1 LPFRLAVLFFPVLAA
16 AMAAAPP
23 PQPSPFCIQRDVLD
37 ADRGEIAPP
46 GGWRDTGAGPLPVAN
61 FTAGYDFAVPE
72 DGWYVLSFHHL
83 PPLAREVFVDGRRV
97 SLYLGLSMRPAAEWA
112 GKPPEAGA
120 GWTRETSLP
129 LTAGRHTLTV
139 KRVGR
144 MAFPAGFARAW
155 KIEAAGGSPRDR
167 VEARIMGR
175 RELRRGE
182 TLRLRLTGGGGGIA
196 AAYDIVRID
205 GMSGAE
211 TPVARAEFPA
221 SPEMRV
227 LDLDVPCGEE
237 GVFALAAESG
247 GEKIGADG
255 FIANGGGVYFVIDTG
270 TAPATTLTPS
280 LTPVPAPLPSPAS
293 APSPALTSAPAPA
306 PASAPASAPSPGA
319 DAGLRRRLAFDI
331 DCVANTVNGAAV
343 RAGENYW
350 EANGATRVVAAPA
363 GRYRE
368 GNDGR
373 GPGVDPHPRAAAEN
387 FSGFAYL
394 LENVAPGR
402 PLIIEIEHPDDDWRS
417 VCVSIVDVFGRRGAD
432 GKMQGCLP
440 PAFGYE
446 TGGYLPLSNTML
458 TETAMFWPNGRDV
471 HLGLVSSRPGK
482 RAAAARIRVFEVEG
496 ALPPRGVTGGGR
508 VVGMWMEEH
517 ERWHTHFNTPV
528 DASPAARDF
537 IGLKRTVEWLAHTGV
552 NAFWPTAVAYQ
563 QCTYDSP
570 VLDGFLLKP
579 YNIPRLSALLCEK
592 HRLGYLAE
600 IFLAR
605 LRHFDEHVMTAGV
618 ENPSDLYTRSWWGFS
633 MEGREPGG
641 TWPYWNVLHPR
652 VQDMMISIYG
662 ELADSLAD
670 TSSFIGLSGRL
681 DAWQWEGLYALTGM
695 DWGYEDWTVRLF
707 ENETGIA
714 VPDGGDPEKRFAA
727 RHRFLTGEKHKPRWA
742 AWRCEKV
749 TGFLLRLAAR
759 MRQAKPGVVFYL
771 CGDARQDENHG
782 PGLSEN
788 ILERLRDSGIDLG
801 KLAAAP
807 GAGVLP
813 SAAFGRGKTFT
824 YLADQR
830 SHDRLRDPLYSR
842 AGYNRERGF
851 ALYGAYQE
859 WGPEFP
865 LAKLGAPLPRWHYC
879 SASAAAGVNALEPL
893 ASALAGQDSMV
904 IREGGYPLIY
914 GRREFHARWMEEF
927 SRLPRLPFEPVEFAR
942 DPVAVWRRG
951 EPGRLLFYAVNREHY
966 PVGLSLEIAGAGA
979 VAPLGRAG
987 RVPLENG
994 RLELRLEPY
1003 QLLSFEA
1010 PAGAVIRSARAAV
1023 PEDRIAFVRGRLES
1037 ARELLDRIER
1047 GPFRGSFSER
1057 ERRRCRDIADEAAA
1071 AFARGACWRA
1081 RTLLSS
1087 APMMAAYE
1095 KTGRYPDRQVE
1106 TRFPDLMENLAGGR
1120 FEPDDPFIDAGALA
1134 RLCAPGGGGLVDSET
1149 FNPEWRFARVVAARD
1164 GAVEAGLEAPAPA
1177 LYQLHIGHVARAAGP
1192 IKVALGGK
1200 PCAPPAG
1207 ARVPGAPEK
1216 SVTPPVLLPGGVT
1229 RVRFE
1234 GADGFG
1240 IYALKLVPQ
1249 LRALDTTRWA
1259 VAGPFE
1265 GFWKNAAM
1273 KDENVRRGMET
1284 VYGPENDPSPSAV
1297 FRNENNRAIRWTTA
1311 AAPVGAHEDAGVNF
1325 ATRAGLPGYGI
1336 GYAQTFIESPDDRD
1350 VLIYIGTDWWASA
1363 WLDGAPLKP
1372 AGNEKIRRDTG
1383 AWFNA
1388 WKPRPAAAK
1397 LKKGVNRLL
1406 VKNQGGSLYSWFT
1419 CRITDAG
1426 GLRIEPDAAAFAR

>member
-1 LPFRLAVLFFPVLAA
+1 MKPSRYSFPRPSLPFSLAVLFFLGLAA
-16 AMAAAPP
+16 ADAE
-23 PQPSPFCIQRDVLD
+23 PFRIQRDVSA
-37 ADRGEIAPP
+37 ADRGGIPLPKDWKDP
-46 GGWRDTGAGPLPVAN
+46 GTGPLPAAN
-61 FTAGYDFAVPE
+61 FTADYDFEVPE
-72 DGWYVLSFHHL
+72 DGWYVLSFQHM
-83 PPLAREVFVDGRRV
+83 PSLAREVFVDGRRV
-97 SLYLGLSMRPAAEWA
+97 SLYLGLSMRSAAEWA
-112 GKPPEAGA
+112 GKPMEAGA
-120 GWTRETSLP
+120 GWTKEASLP

-144 MAFPAGFARAW
+144 MSFPAGFARAW
-155 KIEAAGGSPRDR
+155 KIETAGESPRDR
-167 VEARIMGR
+167 VEAFIAGR

-182 TLRLRLTGGGGGIA
+182 PLLLRLTGGGGNIA
-196 AAYDIVRID
+196 AVYDIVRID
-205 GMSGAE
+205 EMSGRE

-227 LDLDVPCGEE
+227 LDLAVPCDEE
-237 GVFALAAESG
+237 GVFTLAAKSG
-247 GEKIGADG
+247 GEKLGASD
-255 FIANGGGVYFVIDTG
+255 FITNGGGTYFVIDTAA
-270 TAPATTLTPS
+270 APA
-280 LTPVPAPLPSPAS
+280 
-293 APSPALTSAPAPA
+293 
-306 PASAPASAPSPGA
+306 PGA
-319 DAGLRRRLAFDI
+319 DAGMKRRLVFDI
-331 DCVANTVNGAAV
+331 DCVANTVNGAPV
-343 RAGENYW
+343 RAGKNYW

-368 GNDGR
+368 SNDGR
-373 GPGVDPHPRAAAEN
+373 GPDVDPHPRAAAEN

-402 PLIIEIEHPDDDWRS
+402 PLVIEIEHPDDDWRS
-417 VCVSIVDVFGRRGAD
+417 VCVSIVDVFERSDA
-432 GKMQGCLP
+432 GKMQGYLP
-440 PAFGYE
+440 PTFGYE

-458 TETAMFWPNGRDV
+458 TETVMFWPNGRDV
-471 HLGLVSSRPGK
+471 HLGLVSSRLGK

-496 ALPPRGVTGGGR
+496 ELPPGGVTGGGR

-517 ERWHTHFNTPV
+517 ERWHTHFNTPKN
-528 DASPAARDF
+528 AGPAARDF
-537 IGLKRTVEWLAHTGV
+537 IGLKRTMEWLAHTGV

-570 VLDGFLLKP
+570 ILDGFLLKP

-592 HRLGYLAE
+592 HRIGYLAE

-605 LRHFDEHVMTAGV
+605 LRYFDEHVMTEGV

-695 DWGYEDWTVRLF
+695 DWGYEDWTVRRF

-714 VPDGGDPEKRFAA
+714 VPDGGDPEKRFEA
-727 RHRFLTGEKHKPRWA
+727 RHRFLTGEKIKPRWV
-742 AWRCEKV
+742 AWRGEKV
-749 TGFLLRLAAR
+749 TGFLLRLAER

-771 CGDARQDENHG
+771 CGDGRQDENHG
-782 PGLSEN
+782 LSLSEN
-788 ILERLRDSGIDLG
+788 ILERMAGSGIDLE
-801 KLAAAP
+801 KLSASP
-807 GAGVLP
+807 GVGLLP
-813 SAAFGRGKTFT
+813 TAAFGRGKTFT

-830 SHDRLRDPLYSR
+830 SYDRLRNPEYSK

-879 SASAAAGVNALEPL
+879 SSSAAAGVNALEPL

-914 GRREFHARWMEEF
+914 GRREFHTRWMEEF
-927 SRLPRLPFEPVEFAR
+927 SRLPRRPFEPVEFAR
-942 DPVAVWRRG
+942 DPVAVWQRE
-951 EPGRLLFYAVNREHY
+951 EPDKLLFYAVNREHY
-966 PVGLSLEIAGAGA
+966 PVGISLEIAGAGA
-979 VAPLGRAG
+979 VTPLGRAG
-987 RVPLENG
+987 GVPMKNG
-994 RLELRLEPY
+994 SLKLKLEPY

-1010 PAGAVIRSARAAV
+1010 PAGAVIRSARVAV
-1023 PEDRIAFVRGRLES
+1023 PEEKIAFVRGRLAF
-1037 ARELLDRIER
+1037 ARGLLDRIER
-1047 GPFRGSFSER
+1047 GPFKESLSGR
-1057 ERRRCRDIADEAAA
+1057 ERRRCRDITDEAAE
-1071 AFARGACWRA
+1071 AFARGAYWRA

-1095 KTGRYPDRQVE
+1095 KTGRYPDGQVE
-1106 TRFPDLMENLAGGR
+1106 TRFPNLMENLAGGR
-1120 FEPDDPFIDAGALA
+1120 FEPDDPFIDADALA
-1134 RLCAPGGGGLVDSET
+1134 RSCVPGGCGGLVDSET
-1149 FNPEWRFARVVAARD
+1149 FNPEWRFARVATAKAGVIE
-1164 GAVEAGLEAPAPA
+1164 VELEAPAPA
-1177 LYQLHIGHVARAAGP
+1177 LYQLYIGHVARAAGP
-1192 IKVALGGK
+1192 ITVALGGK
-1200 PCAPPAG
+1200 PCALPAEVC
-1207 ARVPGAPEK
+1207 VPGAPEK
-1216 SVTPPVLLPGGVT
+1216 SVMPPVLLPGGRT

-1259 VAGPFE
+1259 AAGPFE

-1273 KDENVRRGMET
+1273 KDENVKRGMET
-1284 VYGPENDPSPSAV
+1284 VYGPENDASPTAV
-1297 FRNENNRAIRWTTA
+1297 FRNENNRALRWTTTGV
-1311 AAPVGAHEDAGVNF
+1311 PVGTHEDAGVNF

-1350 VLIYIGTDWWASA
+1350 VLIYIGTDWWANA
-1363 WLDGAPLKP
+1363 WLNGEQLKP
-1372 AGNEKIRRDTG
+1372 AGNEKIWRTAG

-1419 CRITDAG
+1419 CHITDAG
-1426 GLRIEPDAAAFAR
+1426 GLRIEPDASPLAR